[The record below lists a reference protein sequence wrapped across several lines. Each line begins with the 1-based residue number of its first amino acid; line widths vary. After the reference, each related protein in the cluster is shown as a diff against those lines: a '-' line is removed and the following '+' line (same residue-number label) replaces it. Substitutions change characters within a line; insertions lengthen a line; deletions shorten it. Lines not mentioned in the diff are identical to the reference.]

1 MIRCFGAFEVH
12 NGGTLINAFP
22 THKIRALLAYLALAT
37 GQAHQRELLAGLLW
51 PEMGQAAALNNLRLA
66 LHRLREALDNL
77 QPEISATLLQSTR
90 QTLTLNTAVVSVD
103 VGLFQHLLATC
114 AAHAHTELA
123 HCTECLARLHQAVD
137 LYRGELLADFRLTDA
152 PAFEEWLLL
161 QREMLHQ
168 QALATLHLLVQ
179 IYEQQGAD
187 EQAHDYASRQLA
199 LDPSREEAHR
209 QLMRNLARRGQNAAA
224 LAQYETCRRILREQ
238 LNVAPDLETV
248 ALYEQIR
255 SGHFDQVTGGRA
267 QEREREQ
274 NTPLTPSPPHAFTA
288 ASAHPVTPSP
298 GQEWSAAPTI
308 NKVYGRQAELAQMEQ
323 WLVRERCRL
332 VAVLGIG
339 GVGKTTLTA
348 ATVNMVAPV
357 FDRVLWRSLLN
368 APPLDELLGDLLQR
382 LADERLH
389 EMPTGLDAQLT
400 LLLGYLRQQRCL
412 LVLDNLESILQADQ
426 PGHMQPGYAGYAQLL
441 QIVAERNHQS
451 TLMLTSRERP
461 QGLARRE
468 EDSPLVRTLLLDGL
482 DPVAGEAILTARG
495 LLGPTA
501 DAQALVARYSGNPLA
516 LKLVAQTIQE
526 LFGGEIAAFLAVDAP
541 LFDDIRTILDQQFA
555 RLSPLEQE
563 LLYWLAI
570 EREPVTVQTLRDN
583 LIQPGASRALIEA
596 LRALQR
602 RSLVGQSPQGFL
614 LQTVMIEYVT
624 DVLVEQVCRAID
636 SDKQPE
642 SAKEQ
647 DILAYTSSVLH
658 RYALLKATAKEYV
671 RAAQVRLILQP
682 VVTQILAQM
691 GRTRLVARLRELLA
705 DLRLQPPAQQGYG
718 AGNLLNLLL
727 HIGESVQGY
736 DFAGLQVWQAYLQGK
751 QLPQVNFSGAN
762 LAHSVF
768 THTFGEIKDIQF
780 DAEGHLL
787 IAGSVEGQ
795 LHLWRVQG
803 APAASQLLHEYH
815 SFGADATRA
824 DFSPDGRILASGHT
838 DHRIRLWD
846 VTHGHLLQTLVGH
859 TEIPWSVVFSPSNR
873 RLASGASDGTV
884 YIWDS
889 VSGQITHI
897 LHGHQA
903 AVPALAFAADEQ
915 LLASSDVDGGVC
927 VWQIDQAEPL
937 YRLQGHSDEVHAL
950 LFAGD
955 RLITSSH
962 DRTIRLWDMRNGQ
975 PIRTLQAHLLPLRA
989 LALSPDGQTLASSGD
1004 DLFACLWDLRTG
1016 QIQHTLL
1023 DLSYPNKYLRFSADG
1038 RRLAAVRVDQSI
1050 ALWHV
1055 DHGQRLD
1062 LLEAYSN
1069 FVYAVTFSPDSTCLA
1084 SAGADCIIRLWP
1096 IGEAPATAPSSI
1108 LQGHSLWINALAFR
1122 PDGRVLASGGNE
1134 REIQIWD
1141 LHNRRILQKLEGHTH
1156 AVEALQFS
1164 PNGQQLVSA
1173 SRDKTV
1179 RIWEFAPKSSPS
1191 LRDHSRAR
1199 YILRGHTER
1208 VRACAF
1214 SPDGRWVASGAM
1226 DRTVRLWEPAR
1237 GEQASHILEGHTNGV
1252 HCLAFSPDGHLLI
1265 SGSYDQTVCLWD
1277 VQRGHWLH
1285 TWRLQDTIAMALA
1298 FHPDG
1303 ELLAIGDGS
1312 SSVQLWTIQNGQL
1325 LTKLHGH
1332 SNSVETICFSPD
1344 GRWLA
1349 SGSYD
1354 ETVKVWEVTAVLAG
1368 QTTERYTLRASGPYA
1383 GMNITGVTGISKAQ
1397 KAALRALGAVEE

>member
-1 MIRCFGAFEVH
+1 MIRCFGAFEIH
-12 NGGTLINAFP
+12 NGVTLINTFP
-22 THKIRALLAYLALAT
+22 THKIRALLAYLALEP

-51 PEMGQAAALNNLRLA
+51 PEMGQVAALNNLRLA
-66 LHRLREALDNL
+66 LHRLRETLNKV
-77 QPEISATLLQSTR
+77 QPDISAALLQSTR
-90 QTLTLNTAVVSVD
+90 QALALNAAVVTVD
-103 VGLFQHLLATC
+103 VELFQHLLATC
-114 AAHAHTELA
+114 AAHAHPELA
-123 HCTECLARLHQAVD
+123 RCPDCLARLQQAVD
-137 LYRGELLADFRLTDA
+137 LYRGELLADFRLPDA

-187 EQAHDYASRQLA
+187 EQAHAYASRQLA
-199 LDPSREEAHR
+199 LDPSREEVHR
-209 QLMRNLARRGQNAAA
+209 QLMRNLARRGQYAAA
-224 LAQYETCRRILREQ
+224 LAQYETCRHILREQ

-255 SGHFDQVTGGRA
+255 TGHFDQGTRRQEQQNATLPHPPSSSTPDEKGR
-267 QEREREQ
+267 
-274 NTPLTPSPPHAFTA
+274 
-288 ASAHPVTPSP
+288 
-298 GQEWSAAPTI
+298 QEWSAAPVI
-308 NKVYGRQAELAQMEQ
+308 NKFYGRQTELAQMEQ

-348 ATVNMVAPV
+348 ATVNVVAPV

-368 APPLDELLGDLLQR
+368 APPLDELLGDMLQR

-400 LLLGYLRQQRCL
+400 LLLDYLRQQRCL

-426 PGHMQPGYAGYAQLL
+426 PGQMRPGYAGYAQLL
-441 QIVAERNHQS
+441 QIVAEHNHQS
-451 TLMLTSRERP
+451 TLLLTSRERP

-482 DPVAGEAILTARG
+482 DPVAGQAMLTARG
-495 LLGPTA
+495 LLGPPA

-563 LLYWLAI
+563 LLCWLAI
-570 EREPVTVQTLRDN
+570 EREPVTVQMLRDN
-583 LIQPGASRALIEA
+583 LIQPGTSRGLIEA

-614 LQTVMIEYVT
+614 LQTVIIEYIT
-624 DVLVEQVCRAID
+624 DLLVEQVCRAI
-636 SDKQPE
+636 E
-642 SAKEQ
+642 SAQPRKSQHVQETVSPAPP
-647 DILAYTSSVLH
+647 LARAPSVLN

-671 RAAQVRLILQP
+671 RASQIRLILQP
-682 VVTQILAQM
+682 VA
-691 GRTRLVARLRELLA
+691 TRLLAEIGRPRLVERLRTLLA
-705 DLRLQPPAQQGYG
+705 ELRAQSVAQSGY
-718 AGNLLNLLL
+718 AGGNVLNLLL
-727 HIGESVQGY
+727 HLNESVQGY

-751 QLPQVNFSGAN
+751 QLPQVNFAGAN
-762 LAHSVF
+762 LARSVF

-803 APAASQLLHEYH
+803 APAASLLLHEYH
-815 SFGADATRA
+815 SFGADVTRA

-838 DHRIRLWD
+838 DHCIRLWD

-859 TEIPWSVVFSPSNR
+859 QEIPWSVVFSPSNR
-873 RLASGASDGTV
+873 RLASGTSDGTV
-884 YIWDS
+884 YLWDS
-889 VSGQITHI
+889 VSGQITHR
-897 LHGHQA
+897 LQGHRA
-903 AVPALAFAADEQ
+903 AVPALAFTADEQ

-927 VWQIDQAEPL
+927 VWQIDQTEPL

-975 PIRTLQAHLLPLRA
+975 PIRTLQAHLLPLRS

-1023 DLSYPNKYLRFSADG
+1023 DLSYHNKYLRFSADG
-1038 RRLAAVRVDQSI
+1038 KRLATVRGDQSI
-1050 ALWHV
+1050 ALWDV
-1055 DHGQRLD
+1055 DRGQRLD

-1069 FVYAVTFSPDSTCLA
+1069 VINAVAFSPDGAFLA
-1084 SAGADCIIRLWP
+1084 SGGADCIIRLWRCD
-1096 IGEAPATAPSSI
+1096 ISGASEPSRT
-1108 LQGHSLWINALAFR
+1108 LQGHTLCINALTFS
-1122 PDGRVLASGGNE
+1122 PDGRLLASSSNE
-1134 REIQIWD
+1134 RAIRLWDSTTGRPLQI
-1141 LHNRRILQKLEGHTH
+1141 LEGHTH

-1164 PNGQQLVSA
+1164 PDGQRLVSG

-1179 RIWEFAPKSSPS
+1179 CIWDLAPMASPNRS
-1191 LRDHSRAR
+1191 TSGHTHQ
-1199 YILRGHTER
+1199 ILRGHTER

-1214 SPDGRWVASGAM
+1214 SPDGRWVASGSM

-1237 GEQASHILEGHTNGV
+1237 DEQATHVLEGHTNGIRCV
-1252 HCLAFSPDGHLLI
+1252 AFNPDGRLVA
-1265 SGSYDQTVCLWD
+1265 SGSYDQTVRLWT
-1277 VQRGHWLH
+1277 VQDGQWFSRWPLH
-1285 TWRLQDTIAMALA
+1285 NTIALSLA

-1303 ELLAIGDGS
+1303 DLLAIGDS
-1312 SSVQLWTIQNGQL
+1312 SSCIQLWTIRCGRL
-1325 LTKLHGH
+1325 LAKLYGH
-1332 SNSVETICFSPD
+1332 RNSVEAIGFSPD
-1344 GRWLA
+1344 GQWLA

-1354 ETVKVWEVTAVLAG
+1354 ETVKLWEVAAALAG
-1368 QTTERYTLRASGPYA
+1368 REACRQTLRTAGPYA
-1383 GMNITGVTGISKAQ
+1383 GMNITGVTGISEAQ
-1397 KAALRALGAVEE
+1397 KAALRALGAVEG

>member
-1 MIRCFGAFEVH
+1 MSSLLIRCFGAFEIQS
-12 NGGTLINAFP
+12 GGTRIHAFP
-22 THKIRALLAYLALAT
+22 THKIRALLAYLALET

-66 LHRLREALDNL
+66 LHRLRETLDKV
-77 QPEISATLLQSTR
+77 QPAISATLLQSTR
-90 QTLTLNTAVVSVD
+90 QTLALNAAVVTVD

-114 AAHAHTELA
+114 AAHTHTELA
-123 HCTECLARLHQAVD
+123 RCPACLARLQQAVD

-161 QREMLHQ
+161 LREMLHQ

-199 LDPSREEAHR
+199 LDPSREEVHR
-209 QLMRNLARRGQNAAA
+209 RLMRNLARRGQYAEA
-224 LAQYETCRRILREQ
+224 LAQYESCRRILREQ

-255 SGHFDQVTGGRA
+255 TGHFDQGTRR
-267 QEREREQ
+267 QEQQ
-274 NTPLTPSPPHAFTA
+274 NATLPRSP
-288 ASAHPVTPSP
+288 AHPLPDAPSRQ
-298 GQEWSAAPTI
+298 GWSAAPTI
-308 NKVYGRQAELAQMEQ
+308 NKFYGRQAELVQMEQ

-348 ATVNMVAPV
+348 ATVNVVAPV

-368 APPLDELLGDLLQR
+368 APPLDELLVDMLQR

-400 LLLGYLRQQRCL
+400 LLLDYLRQQRCL
-412 LVLDNLESILQADQ
+412 LVLDNLESILQSDQ

-441 QIVAERNHQS
+441 QIVAEHNHQS

-482 DPVAGEAILTARG
+482 DPVAGQAMLTARG
-495 LLGPTA
+495 LLGPLT

-526 LFGGEIAAFLAVDAP
+526 LFGGDIAAFLAVDTP
-541 LFDDIRTILDQQFA
+541 LFDDIRTILDQQVA

-563 LLYWLAI
+563 LLCWLAI
-570 EREPVTVQTLRDN
+570 EREPVTVQILRDN
-583 LIQPGASRALIEA
+583 LIQPGTSRGLIEA

-614 LQTVMIEYVT
+614 LQTVIIEYLT
-624 DVLVEQVCRAID
+624 DRLVEQVCRAI
-636 SDKQPE
+636 E
-642 SAKEQ
+642 SAKPRESQ
-647 DILAYTSSVLH
+647 QAQETVSPALPPARAPSVLN

-671 RAAQVRLILQP
+671 RASQVRLILQP
-682 VVTQILAQM
+682 VLTQGLTQM
-691 GRTRLVARLRELLA
+691 GRAGLVECLQALLA
-705 DLRLQPPAQQGYG
+705 NLRTQPPTQQGYG
-718 AGNLLNLLL
+718 AGNVLNLLL
-727 HIGESVQGY
+727 HMGEAVQGY
-736 DFAGLQVWQAYLQGK
+736 NFAGLQVWQAYLQGK
-751 QLPQVNFSGAN
+751 QLPQVNFAGAN

-787 IAGSVEGQ
+787 IAGSVAGQ

-846 VTHGHLLQTLVGH
+846 VIHGHLLQTLVGH

-884 YIWDS
+884 YVWDS
-889 VSGQITHI
+889 ASGQITHI
-897 LHGHQA
+897 RQGHRA
-903 AVPALAFAADEQ
+903 AVPALAFSADEQ
-915 LLASSDVDGGVC
+915 FLASSDVDGGVC
-927 VWQIDQAEPL
+927 VWQLDQVEPL

-975 PIRTLQAHLLPLRA
+975 PIRTLQAHLLPLRS

-1023 DLSYPNKYLRFSADG
+1023 DLSYHNKYLRFSADG
-1038 RRLAAVRVDQSI
+1038 KRLATVRGDQSI
-1050 ALWHV
+1050 ALWQV
-1055 DHGQRLD
+1055 DRGQRLD

-1096 IGEAPATAPSSI
+1096 IGAAPAKTPSNT
-1108 LQGHSLWINALAFR
+1108 LQGHTLWINALAFS
-1122 PDGRVLASGGNE
+1122 PDGCVLASSGNE
-1134 REIQIWD
+1134 REIQLWD
-1141 LHNRRILQKLEGHTH
+1141 LHNRCILQKLEGHTH

-1164 PNGQQLVSA
+1164 PHGQQLVSA

-1179 RIWEFAPKSSPS
+1179 RIWDFSPKSSPS
-1191 LRDHSRAR
+1191 LGDSSRAR
-1199 YILRGHTER
+1199 HILRGHTER

-1237 GEQASHILEGHTNGV
+1237 GEQASHVLEGHTNGV
-1252 HCLAFSPDGHLLI
+1252 RCIAFSPDGRLLI
-1265 SGSYDQTVCLWD
+1265 SGSYDQTLRLWD
-1277 VQRGHWLH
+1277 VERGQWLR

-1303 ELLAIGDGS
+1303 DLVAIGDAS
-1312 SSVQLWTIQNGQL
+1312 SGVQLWAIQSGQL

-1332 SNSVETICFSPD
+1332 SNSVETVCFSPD

-1354 ETVKVWEVTAVLAG
+1354 ETVKLWEVTAALAG
-1368 QTTERYTLRASGPYA
+1368 RTTSHHTLRASGPYA
-1383 GMNITGVTGISKAQ
+1383 GMNITGVTGISMAQ
-1397 KAALRALGAVEE
+1397 KAALRALGAVEG